1 MDTLPPTDEKNR
13 VLTEDYSALGYSPMT
28 GVIDKAIRYADGSS
42 NLGSLSDKCYDE
54 ICFTKYT
61 LSFWLLYNETTSTYQ
76 SLVSFYNRLLIDQS
90 STQPKNF
97 LNVQTYVA
105 NRRCSFQ
112 VLAPAEIWN
121 HFIFVVN
128 EKNFTLYKNGHEVE
142 NTTLVCSLHSSGPPP
157 TINILLGKMHSWSS
171 TVGNDFGIDDM
182 RLLLGILSAKETLDN
197 YKTITGKIFQLTY
210 YELVRK
216 SDFAIHPT
224 AIF

>member
-1 MDTLPPTDEKNR
+1 MDILPPKDEKNR
-13 VLTEDYSALGYSPMT
+13 VLTEDYSALGYSPMA
-28 GVIDKAIRYADGSS
+28 GVIDKAVRYADGSS
-42 NLGSLSDKCYDE
+42 NLGSLSDKCYDG

-76 SLVSFYNRLLIDQS
+76 SLVSFYNRFLIEQS
-90 STQPKNF
+90 STKNF

-121 HFIFVVN
+121 HFIFIVN
-128 EKNFTLYKNGHEVE
+128 EENFTLYKNGHEVE
-142 NTTLVCSLHSSGPPP
+142 NTTLVCSLHLFAPLP
-157 TINILLGKMHSWSS
+157 TINILLGKRDSWSS

-182 RLLLGILSAKETLDN
+182 RLLLGILSSKETLDN
-197 YKTITGKIFQLTY
+197 YKTITGIIFQLTY
-210 YELVRK
+210 FESVREC
-216 SDFAIHPT
+216 DIAIHPT